1 MIYIL
6 SDLGNS
12 YKVIDN
18 EDMAVETVSKEYFE
32 QVKALGIPYKDIPR
46 NTTLLQQGGG
56 YCLSR
61 T

>member
-1 MIYIL
+1 MIMIYIL

-32 QVKALGIPYKDIPR
+32 
-46 NTTLLQQGGG
+46 
-56 YCLSR
+56 
-61 T
+61 